1 MHDRSGEQ
9 RPQFRS
15 RRQIIKDLVS
25 PYERIDVVPTLGP
38 EGGAVIWCDDCE
50 EVLCR
55 VEDPSADIEASVEA
69 HDKDHR

>member
-9 RPQFRS
+9 RPQTS
-15 RRQIIKDLVS
+15 RRQVIKDLVS
-25 PYERIDVVPTLGP
+25 PYERIDVVPTLA

-69 HDKDHR
+69 HDKAHR